1 MLLQYSINVTVK
13 FYNVRNKTMVKCIE
27 KKMAIKMNSK
37 HSWLSNAKDVELID
51 STIAHKEIHTSCKI
65 KDKMLNKK

>member
-37 HSWLSNAKDVELID
+37 HSWLSNAKDVELTD
-51 STIAHKEIHTSCKI
+51 STIAHKEIHTSYKI
-65 KDKMLNKK
+65 KYKMLNKK